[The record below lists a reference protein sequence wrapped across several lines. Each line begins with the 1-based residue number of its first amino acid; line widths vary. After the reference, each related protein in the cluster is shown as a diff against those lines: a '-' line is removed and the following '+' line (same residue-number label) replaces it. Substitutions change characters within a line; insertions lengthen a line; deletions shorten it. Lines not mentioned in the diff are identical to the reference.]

1 MTRLRVVA
9 AAAAALLATSACSP
23 TVWPSAAD
31 QDEFCD
37 VVTDTGLSREQL
49 DELRSLGTPA
59 NLPFEARRYL
69 LDLDEG
75 EETDAADEATFREYV
90 DGYCR

>member
-1 MTRLRVVA
+1 MTRLRVVV
-9 AAAAALLATSACSP
+9 AAAAALLATNACGP
-23 TVWPSAAD
+23 AVWPSDAD
-31 QDEFCD
+31 QAEFCD
-37 VVTDTGLSREQL
+37 VVNDAAPGREQL

-59 NLPFEARRYL
+59 DLPYEARRYL

-75 EETDAADEATFREYV
+75 EETDAADEAAFREYV